1 MGSGGHASS
10 IIRIYSCVNEI
21 IRITGDSLLTAEY
34 QTPDTPP
41 AIDSTVL
48 ISATV
53 LSGFE
58 TGTGPL
64 NPYGQFQKLK
74 PSAVIDYGVFV
85 YDGHFEIP
93 LAAALRPVQK
103 ARGLS

>member
-1 MGSGGHASS
+1 M
-10 IIRIYSCVNEI
+10 
-21 IRITGDSLLTAEY
+21 
-34 QTPDTPP
+34 
-41 AIDSTVL
+41 L

-64 NPYGQFQKLK
+64 NPYEQFQKLK
-74 PSAVIDYGVFV
+74 PVAVIDYGVFV

-93 LAAALRPVQK
+93 LAAALASMQK
-103 ARGLS
+103 ARGLLREKNAPARSSEARQAKRWRRTPRP

>member
-1 MGSGGHASS
+1 P
-10 IIRIYSCVNEI
+10 C
-21 IRITGDSLLTAEY
+21 TPLLTAEY

-41 AIDSTVL
+41 AIDGTVL

-74 PSAVIDYGVFV
+74 PAAVIDYGVFV
-85 YDGHFEIP
+85 YEGHFEIP
-93 LAAALRPVQK
+93 LAASISHTQK
-103 ARGLS
+103 AQSLLAAHQLPQALEEVQQ